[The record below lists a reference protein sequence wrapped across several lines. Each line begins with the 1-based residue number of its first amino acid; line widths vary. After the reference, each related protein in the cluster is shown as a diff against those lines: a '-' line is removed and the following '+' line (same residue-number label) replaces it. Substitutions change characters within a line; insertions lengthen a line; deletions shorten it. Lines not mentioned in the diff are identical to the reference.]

1 MSSMLHRSFKPVKCK
16 TALKLAVSRMKIF
29 KNKKEGEVRK
39 LRKELAQL
47 LQSGQELTARIRVEH
62 VIREEKLMAAYDLVE
77 IYCELIVARLPIIES
92 QKNCPIDLKEAI
104 SSVIFASPRLSDIPE
119 LVDVRKQITS
129 KYGKEF
135 VSAAIELRPD
145 CGLVEKLSAKA
156 PDGPTKMKILTAVA
170 EENNIKWEPNPFGE
184 NDGKSSQD
192 LLVAPNNFEKASYVE
207 PSQVHVSPVHDEK
220 APPDLRASS
229 QTKPMH
235 DTSTNSYE
243 YNASG
248 ATRKVGGNQST
259 SEMSGPEIRP
269 SGTGSH
275 EKDFRDSNSENRS
288 AFSTGKQNWNMEFKD
303 AASAA
308 QAAAESAEHASMAA
322 RAAAELSNREYMT
335 RQYSSGSHSSHVSK
349 FGEAPEEYAFHGDE
363 HISTGS
369 VNNNTFHR
377 RDSGAHN
384 EQITAREQD
393 NPVGAPRE
401 YYRTSHENMVK
412 RAPSASLSSTGDE
425 HISTGSVNNNTF
437 RRRDSG
443 ERNEQNTAREQ
454 NNPVGAPSEY
464 YRTSHENTGKRA
476 PSSSLS
482 SSGDEHISTG
492 SVNNKTFHRRDSG
505 ARNEQITAKE
515 QDSPVGAPSE
525 YYRTSHENTV
535 KHAPSASLSSSGD
548 EHISVGSVNNNT
560 FHRRDSGAH
569 NEQITAREQDNPVGA
584 PSEYYSTSHENTVKR
599 APSAS
604 LSSSGSFGDNPF
616 AHGSQLADTYQRN
629 DSFEQENSDLHE
641 MDIKTQTSITG
652 VNFMT
657 GLHSDD
663 DLNTENSYHIGDAT
677 PTIQSRKASSSHLI
691 STSYDH
697 NQNLNSYDQKMGNK
711 AVEDIFDTDEK
722 NTQTNT
728 MEANSYNDTSVAF
741 DDSGSEDDDYKLDF
755 ENKYKGEG
763 SSLFFS
769 SPGSKPQVDPLE
781 NTSSWRHGQYFD
793 EKESSSIAQSHSSI
807 VSEKLTTSAIS
818 SEKEDLEPVT
828 FDDSEDAGSD
838 SEVNLVSS
846 MVSGTSDYRNSVI
859 DQSANH
865 EALESSSRNDKNVGS
880 DRKTWLL
887 PSSVGS
893 DSVEEQFE
901 KKVEINTASDKTFG
915 FGDLRTKQSSQL
927 PDTFKYTE
935 TLEESHTENDMGL
948 NYGMLKGGFRNK
960 AHKRPPYIKN
970 TSNENSSSL
979 SDISVQ
985 NEKSF
990 PTVRTSISSD
1000 APVQDK
1006 YTREVSTG
1014 NRSAGLRNTPSDFV
1028 SHDAVS
1034 NSQVTPTSTHDP
1046 RKQKEQSEAKKKSS
1060 SRAPITYFDSD
1071 SNSEDEIPKL
1081 SSASLTQ
1088 PVSEM
1093 SRRKSTPSKSGTGL
1107 SSGNAPSY
1115 KASVTSGT
1123 RLGWNSS
1130 RVSYENDNQ
1139 KASYMM
1145 KSSEN
1150 LGSSQPGSAEHVAS
1164 KPISEPNR
1172 SPHEETMKSSAR
1184 VQPSS
1189 SFPKTAIPDS
1199 EEGKEASKSLTSD
1212 GDTTP
1217 SKQKVAHVHP
1227 KLPEYDSLAA
1237 HFLSLKKDRQ

>member
-1 MSSMLHRSFKPVKCK
+1 MSSMLHRSFKPAKCK

-135 VSAAIELRPD
+135 VSAAVELRPD

-156 PDGPTKMKILTAVA
+156 PDGPTKIKILTAVA

-192 LLVAPNNFEKASYVE
+192 LLVGPNNFEKASYVE
-207 PSQVHVSPVHDEK
+207 PSQVHVSSVHDEK
-220 APPDLRASS
+220 ATPDLRASS

-235 DTSTNSYE
+235 HTSTNSFE

-248 ATRKVGGNQST
+248 AARKVGDNQST
-259 SEMSGPEIRP
+259 SEISSPEIRP
-269 SGTGSH
+269 TGTGGQ
-275 EKDFRDSNSENRS
+275 ETDFRDSNSENRS
-288 AFSTGKQNWNMEFKD
+288 TFSTGKQNWNMEFKD

-349 FGEAPEEYAFHGDE
+349 YGEAPQEYAFHGDE
-363 HISTGS
+363 HTSTGS

-377 RDSGAHN
+377 
-384 EQITAREQD
+384 
-393 NPVGAPRE
+393 
-401 YYRTSHENMVK
+401 K
-412 RAPSASLSSTGDE
+412 
-425 HISTGSVNNNTF
+425 
-437 RRRDSG
+437 
-443 ERNEQNTAREQ
+443 
-454 NNPVGAPSEY
+454 
-464 YRTSHENTGKRA
+464 
-476 PSSSLS
+476 
-482 SSGDEHISTG
+482 
-492 SVNNKTFHRRDSG
+492 DSG
-505 ARNEQITAKE
+505 AR
-515 QDSPVGAPSE
+515 
-525 YYRTSHENTV
+525 
-535 KHAPSASLSSSGD
+535 
-548 EHISVGSVNNNT
+548 
-560 FHRRDSGAH
+560 

-584 PSEYYSTSHENTVKR
+584 PSEYYRTSHENAVKHTPSASLSSSSGDEHISTGSVNSNTFHRRDSGARNEQITAREQDNPVGAPSEYYRTSHENTVKR
-599 APSAS
+599 AASAS
-604 LSSSGSFGDNPF
+604 LSSSGDKHISTGSVNNTTFHRRDSWARNEQITAREQDSPVGAPSEYYKTSHENTVKHAPSASLSSIGSFDDNPF
-616 AHGSQLADTYQRN
+616 AHGSQMADTYQNN

-641 MDIKTQTSITG
+641 MDIKKQASRTG

-677 PTIQSRKASSSHLI
+677 PIRESIKASSSHLI

-697 NQNLNSYDQKMGNK
+697 NQNLNSYDLKMGNK
-711 AVEDIFDTDEK
+711 AVEDIFNTDER

-741 DDSGSEDDDYKLDF
+741 DDSGSEDDDYKFDF
-755 ENKYKGEG
+755 ENKYKGER

-769 SPGSKPQVDPLE
+769 SPGSKSQVDPLE

-793 EKESSSIAQSHSSI
+793 EKESSSIAQSHSS
-807 VSEKLTTSAIS
+807 VSEKLTISAIS

-838 SEVNLVSS
+838 SEVNLVKS
-846 MVSGTSDYRNSVI
+846 MVSGTSDYRNSAI
-859 DQSANH
+859 EQSANH

-880 DRKTWLL
+880 DRKTWLS

-901 KKVEINTASDKTFG
+901 KKVEINTVSDKTFG
-915 FGDLRTKQSSQL
+915 FGDLRTRQSSQL

-935 TLEESHTENDMGL
+935 TSEDSHTENDKEL

-985 NEKSF
+985 NKRSF

-1006 YTREVSTG
+1006 YMKEVSTG
-1014 NRSAGLRNTPSDFV
+1014 NRSAGLRDTPSDFDR
-1028 SHDAVS
+1028 HDAVP
-1034 NSQVTPTSTHDP
+1034 NSQETLTSTHDP
-1046 RKQKEQSEAKKKSS
+1046 DMQKEQSKAKKKSS
-1060 SRAPITYFDSD
+1060 SRASITYFDSD
-1071 SNSEDEIPKL
+1071 NSNSEDEIPKL
-1081 SSASLTQ
+1081 SSANLTH
-1088 PVSEM
+1088 PVSGM
-1093 SRRKSTPSKSGTGL
+1093 SRRKSTPSKSDTGL
-1107 SSGNAPSY
+1107 SFNNAPSD
-1115 KASVTSGT
+1115 KTSVTSGT

-1130 RVSYENDNQ
+1130 RVSNESDNK

-1150 LGSSQPGSAEHVAS
+1150 LGSSQPGSAEHAAS
-1164 KPISEPNR
+1164 KPISEPSR
-1172 SPHEETMKSSAR
+1172 YPPEETMKSSAR

-1189 SFPKTAIPDS
+1189 SFPKIVIPDS
-1199 EEGKEASKSLTSD
+1199 KEASKSLSPD
-1212 GDTTP
+1212 GDTP

-1227 KLPEYDSLAA
+1227 KLPDYDSFTA

>member
-145 CGLVEKLSAKA
+145 CGVNRLLVEKLSAKA

-184 NDGKSSQD
+184 NDGKSSED
-192 LLVAPNNFEKASYVE
+192 LLVGPNNFENASYVE
-207 PSQVHVSPVHDEK
+207 PSQVHVLPVHDEK
-220 APPDLRASS
+220 APPNLRVSS
-229 QTKPMH
+229 QTKPTH

-248 ATRKVGGNQST
+248 AARKVGGNQST
-259 SEMSGPEIRP
+259 SEMSSPQIRP
-269 SGTGSH
+269 SGTGSQ

-288 AFSTGKQNWNMEFKD
+288 AFSMGKQNWNMEFKD

-349 FGEAPEEYAFHGDE
+349 FGEAPQEYDFHGDK

-369 VNNNTFHR
+369 VNNNTF
-377 RDSGAHN
+377 
-384 EQITAREQD
+384 Q
-393 NPVGAPRE
+393 
-401 YYRTSHENMVK
+401 
-412 RAPSASLSSTGDE
+412 
-425 HISTGSVNNNTF
+425 
-437 RRRDSG
+437 
-443 ERNEQNTAREQ
+443 
-454 NNPVGAPSEY
+454 
-464 YRTSHENTGKRA
+464 
-476 PSSSLS
+476 
-482 SSGDEHISTG
+482 
-492 SVNNKTFHRRDSG
+492 RRDSG
-505 ARNEQITAKE
+505 ARNEQITARE
-515 QDSPVGAPSE
+515 HDNPVGAPSE
-525 YYRTSHENTV
+525 HYRTSHENTV
-535 KHAPSASLSSSGD
+535 KLAPSASLSSSGD
-548 EHISVGSVNNNT
+548 KHISTGSVNNT

-584 PSEYYSTSHENTVKR
+584 PSEYYRTSHENMVKRAPSASLSSSGDEHISTGYVNNNSFHRRDSGARNEHITAREQDDPVGAPSEYYRTNHENTVKR

-616 AHGSQLADTYQRN
+616 AHGSQMADTYQHN
-629 DSFEQENSDLHE
+629 DSFEQENSDLHK
-641 MDIKTQTSITG
+641 MDIKKEASSTG

-663 DLNTENSYHIGDAT
+663 DLNTENSYHIRDAT
-677 PTIQSRKASSSHLI
+677 PFTQSRKASSSHLI

-697 NQNLNSYDQKMGNK
+697 NQNLNSYDQEMGNK
-711 AVEDIFDTDEK
+711 AVEDIFDTIER
-722 NTQTNT
+722 NTQTIT

-741 DDSGSEDDDYKLDF
+741 DDSGSEDDNYKFDF
-755 ENKYKGEG
+755 ENKYKGER

-769 SPGSKPQVDPLE
+769 SPGSKSQVDPLE
-781 NTSSWRHGQYFD
+781 NTSSWRHRQYID
-793 EKESSSIAQSHSSI
+793 ERESSSIAQSHSSV
-807 VSEKLTTSAIS
+807 VSEKLTISAIS
-818 SEKEDLEPVT
+818 SEKEDLEPVN
-828 FDDSEDAGSD
+828 FDDSEDAVSD
-838 SEVNLVSS
+838 SELNLVNSL
-846 MVSGTSDYRNSVI
+846 VSGTSDYRISAI
-859 DQSANH
+859 DQSENH
-865 EALESSSRNDKNVGS
+865 EALESSARNAKNVGS
-880 DRKTWLL
+880 DRKTWVS

-901 KKVEINTASDKTFG
+901 KKVEINTMSDKTFG
-915 FGDLRTKQSSQL
+915 FGELRIKQSSQL
-927 PDTFKYTE
+927 PDTIKYTE

-985 NEKSF
+985 NESSF

-1006 YTREVSTG
+1006 YMREVSTG
-1014 NRSAGLRNTPSDFV
+1014 NRSVGLRNTPSDFD

-1034 NSQVTPTSTHDP
+1034 NSQVKPTSTHDP
-1046 RKQKEQSEAKKKSS
+1046 RMQKEQSEAKKKSS
-1060 SRAPITYFDSD
+1060 SRASSTYFDSD
-1071 SNSEDEIPKL
+1071 INNSEDETPKL
-1081 SSASLTQ
+1081 SSASLTH
-1088 PVSEM
+1088 PVSGM

-1107 SSGNAPSY
+1107 NLDNAPSY

-1130 RVSYENDNQ
+1130 RVSHESDNQ

-1150 LGSSQPGSAEHVAS
+1150 LGSTQPGSAEHAAS
-1164 KPISEPNR
+1164 IPISEPNR
-1172 SPHEETMKSSAR
+1172 SPHEKIIKSSAR

-1189 SFPKTAIPDS
+1189 SFPKAAIPDS
-1199 EEGKEASKSLTSD
+1199 EEGKEASKSLSSD

-1227 KLPEYDSLAA
+1227 KLPDCDFITA